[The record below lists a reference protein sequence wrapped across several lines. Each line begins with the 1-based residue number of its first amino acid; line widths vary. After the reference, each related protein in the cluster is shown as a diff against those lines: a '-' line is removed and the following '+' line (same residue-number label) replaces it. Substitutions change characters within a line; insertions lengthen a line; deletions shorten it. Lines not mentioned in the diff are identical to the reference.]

1 MRAMSATNPT
11 ILAVPTPALPPP
23 FLRRF
28 LVGWGMVD
36 ANGHMRNTAYLDAA
50 ADVRLAFLESRGFD
64 RRRLEEVHLG
74 PVALEERIAYR
85 REMRLRDPFD
95 VTLELAWLAA
105 EGNRLRLRS
114 RFLLPDGTE
123 GAVLTS
129 EVAWM
134 DLRSRRLSAVPPA
147 LAEAFL
153 QLTPTPDFQAIASR
167 VSGRG
172 VLRLHRAPLHG
183 H

>member
-1 MRAMSATNPT
+1 MPAQPPESV
-11 ILAVPTPALPPP
+11 VPIAPGDAPP

-28 LVGWGMVD
+28 HVGWGMVD
-36 ANGHMRNTAYLDAA
+36 ANGHMRNTAYLDAS
-50 ADVRLAFLESRGFD
+50 ADVRIAFLESREFG
-64 RRRLEEVHLG
+64 RRRLEELHLG

-85 REMRLRDPFD
+85 REMRLRDAFD
-95 VTLELAWLAA
+95 VTLELAGLEAD
-105 EGNRLRLRS
+105 GRRLRLRS

-123 GAVLTS
+123 TAVLTS

-134 DLRSRRLSAVPPA
+134 DLRTRRLAATPPA

-153 QLTPTPDFQAIASR
+153 QLTPTPDFEPLASR
-167 VSGRG
+167 VSSRG
-172 VLRLHRAPLHG
+172 VLRLYREPLHG